1 MIEIRSI
8 NSSEPYKHF
17 LRYYKMAIKKE
28 QKSIDAINISSFNK
42 NADEVFARYVNLK
55 YIIDQQWIFFSNYNS
70 RKALDFNTH
79 NQISASIYWN
89 SIDVQIR
96 IKAIIKKTSNSF
108 SNEHFKNRSAEKNAL
123 AISSQQSN
131 TIRSYE
137 DVIKNYQETF
147 KGEESLHQRPSYW
160 GGYAFTPYYFE
171 FWEGEKFRLNKRNI
185 YEKKHNNW
193 QHFLLQP

>member
-1 MIEIRSI
+1 MIKIRSI

-17 LRYYKMAIKKE
+17 LRYYKMAIEKE
-28 QKSIDAINISSFNK
+28 QKSIDAINICSFNK
-42 NADEVFARYVNLK
+42 NANEVFARYVNLK
-55 YIIDQQWIFFSNYNS
+55 YIIDQEWIFFSNYNS
-70 RKALDFNTH
+70 RKALDFNSH

-108 SNEHFKNRSAEKNAL
+108 SNEHFKNRSVEKNAL
-123 AISSQQSN
+123 AISSNQSN
-131 TIRSYE
+131 TIKSYE

-147 KGEESLHQRPSYW
+147 KGEESLLKRPSYW

-171 FWEGEKFRLNKRNI
+171 FWKGHEFRLNKRNV